1 MRYELGSQ
9 LAPSILAHLTV
20 RATFDLG
27 ECVGPKSRAGSW
39 TRGALCT
46 GALSTFDGALSTF
59 DLGLRQRQHFALLPR
74 ISLKLRF

>member
-27 ECVGPKSRAGSW
+27 ECVGPKSHAGSW

-46 GALSTFDGALSTF
+46 GALSTF

-74 ISLKLRF
+74 ISLRLRF